1 MPSLVL
7 TGGRLLDPI
16 SRLDVLGD
24 VVCEGGVVTASGPG
38 AGTAAPTRAGAD
50 AGDDAVIVDVGGC
63 VVTPGLI
70 DAHAHCFAGIGLA
83 DADSIGVDA
92 AVTGVVDAGGVGALT
107 FDDFLA
113 TTAGPAVSDV
123 YSILS
128 VEAGGITHPS
138 MQLNTHTALDD
149 IETPSIDEL
158 ALAIEAHR
166 SRVVGLKVYA
176 YGDAGVSW
184 VRYAKAVATLVGVP
198 LFVHVGE
205 LLPHRLPAITSAAL
219 DVLQAG
225 DIVTHC
231 FTSEDGAL
239 VNPDGTWLAG
249 VEAARDRGVLWDTAQ
264 GDRNLSFQRTRRAMD
279 AGWLPDT
286 VSTDLH
292 MFSVRTHAR
301 SLLHIMGGFLA
312 LGLGLDEV
320 VRLVTEG
327 PAQMFGIP
335 VGGLKPGS
343 RADLSV
349 IKVVDE
355 PTPYVDADRYTIVG
369 PVRLEPVG
377 AVRGGRWY
385 PADATAAAAE
395 ANRLVPRADPPVPDL
410 DAECRRWLATVAQR
424 LGRPGAW
431 KGARLHRL
439 VHEEREAAGLERAVA
454 LEALYA
460 ALLGRRIGPAA
471 GWLLEM
477 LGPES
482 TLGRLQRA
490 TGG

>member
-7 TGGRLLDPI
+7 TGGRLLDPT
-16 SRLDVLGD
+16 SGVDVFGD
-24 VVCEGGVVTASGPG
+24 VVCQDGVVTASGPG
-38 AGTAAPTRAGAD
+38 VGAVAAAAV
-50 AGDDAVIVDVGGC
+50 DAVTVDVTGC

-70 DAHAHCFAGIGLA
+70 DAHAHCYAGIGLA
-83 DADSIGVDA
+83 DPDSIGVDA

-138 MQLNTHTALDD
+138 MQLNTHTDLDD

-158 ALAIEAHR
+158 AGAIEAHR

-176 YGDAGVSW
+176 YGDSGVRW
-184 VRYAKAVATLVGVP
+184 VRYAKAVANLVGVP

-219 DVLQAG
+219 DVLEEG

-249 VEAARDRGVLWDTAQ
+249 VEAARERGVLWDTAQ
-264 GDRNLSFQRTRRAMD
+264 GDRNLSFERTRRAMD
-279 AGWLPDT
+279 AGWLADT

-292 MFSVRTHAR
+292 MFSVRSHAR
-301 SLLHIMGGFLA
+301 SLLYIMGGFMA
-312 LGLGLDEV
+312 LGLDLGEV
-320 VRLVTEG
+320 VRCVTEG

-335 VGGLKPGS
+335 VGGLTPGS
-343 RADLSV
+343 LADLSV

-355 PTPYVDADRYTIVG
+355 PTRYVDADRHAVTG
-369 PVRLEPVG
+369 TVRLEPVG
-377 AVRGGRWY
+377 AVRGGRWCA
-385 PADATAAAAE
+385 ADPTTAAAE
-395 ANRLVPRADPPVPDL
+395 ANRLVPRNAPPLPDL
-410 DAECRRWLATVAQR
+410 DPDYRRWLAALTQR

-439 VHEEREAAGLERAVA
+439 VHEEREAAGLDRAAA
-454 LEALYA
+454 LDALYA
-460 ALLGRRIGPAA
+460 AVLGRRIGPAA

-477 LGPES
+477 LGPET
-482 TLGRLQRA
+482 TLSRLQRA